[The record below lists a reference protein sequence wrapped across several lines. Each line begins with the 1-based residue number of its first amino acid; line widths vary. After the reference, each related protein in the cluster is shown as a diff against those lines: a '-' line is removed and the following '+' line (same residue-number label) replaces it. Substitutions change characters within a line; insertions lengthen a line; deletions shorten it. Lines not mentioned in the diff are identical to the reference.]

1 MDQTVEKRSGR
12 HHGSPASHPLA
23 ALQLHSRYRAV
34 LDAQGGRVIEA
45 YPTVPR
51 NGKLPPVS
59 SFMGFP
65 EIFARAGFVECARP
79 SDARMI
85 MRHFME

>member
-1 MDQTVEKRSGR
+1 VGKDFRGR
-12 HHGSPASHPLA
+12 GLA
-23 ALQLHSRYRAV
+23 EVMIRGAV
-34 LDAQGGRVIEA
+34 DHVRGQGGRMVEA

-51 NGKLPPVS
+51 DGKLPPVS

-65 EIFARAGFVECARP
+65 EIFVRAGFVEVARP

-85 MRHFME
+85 MRRVIK